1 MTLDFNRPIIE
12 NAEKNVLICAHRG
25 FATGNIP
32 CNTSSA
38 FKAALMSGA
47 DMIELDVARSREGE
61 LFVFHPGMEEPHL
74 HTVLPLKVQPASMI
88 EKRRFVNQ
96 DDTKTQFGI
105 SRLEDI
111 FMLLKD
117 KCYINVDKFW
127 TDIPGITELI
137 YKCKV
142 EKQVVVKAKINE
154 KNIALIKQYA
164 KELMF
169 LPIVRGEDTVTD
181 WLTAQG
187 INCIGAEVL
196 FESDEEAVA
205 STDYIEAMHKKGKIV
220 FVNSIVYDYKDIL
233 AGVHNDD
240 TAISSSPDL
249 GWGWL
254 IDRGYD
260 IIQTDWCPL
269 LKQYRDSRSK

>member
-1 MTLDFNRPIIE
+1 
-12 NAEKNVLICAHRG
+12 
-25 FATGNIP
+25 
-32 CNTSSA
+32 
-38 FKAALMSGA
+38 
-47 DMIELDVARSREGE
+47 
-61 LFVFHPGMEEPHL
+61 
-74 HTVLPLKVQPASMI
+74 
-88 EKRRFVNQ
+88 
-96 DDTKTQFGI
+96 
-105 SRLEDI
+105 
-111 FMLLKD
+111 MLLKD